1 MTRIKHILKEL
12 VRNIGRNL
20 ATALGSVLSLILLF
34 LLFDLFWVASATSD
48 KFYQDLLSEI
58 RLEVFLP
65 EEFPDSSTASLL
77 RSVTSHDEVISV
89 DLISREEARV
99 ELARL
104 LEMDLLIG
112 YDSTNPLPRSL
123 LLQIEPEYMNIRDM
137 AALERELAIL
147 TGSTEIHYSRR
158 WLEKAEKTKSLILKI
173 GLVIGGLILL
183 TTLINSANSIRLMA
197 RARAV
202 GFRQMLLLGAGKLF
216 IGLPFIIEGFLLTG
230 LSAAAGWGV
239 ILYVRNRIE
248 FSKLSIVYPSAE
260 EIAIFCLI
268 AACLG
273 GLSGYV
279 GIRRLLK

>member
-65 EEFPDSSTASLL
+65 EEYPDSSTTALL
-77 RSVTSHDEVISV
+77 RSVSSREEVISV
-89 DLISREEARV
+89 DLISREEARA
-99 ELARL
+99 ELAKL

-112 YDSTNPLPRSL
+112 YDSANPLPRSL
-123 LLQIEPEYMNIRDM
+123 LIEIEPEYMNIRDM
-137 AALERELAIL
+137 AALERQLAIL

-158 WLEKAEKTKSLILKI
+158 WLEKAEKTKSLILKF
-173 GLVIGGLILL
+173 GLVIGSLILL

-197 RARAV
+197 RVRAV

-216 IGLPFIIEGFLLTG
+216 IGLPFIVEGFLLTG

-239 ILYVRNRIE
+239 ILYARNRIE
-248 FSKLSIVYPSAE
+248 FSKLSIVYPTAE
-260 EIAIFCLI
+260 EIVIFCLI

-279 GIRRLLK
+279 GIRRLFK

>member
-12 VRNIGRNL
+12 ARNIGRNP

-65 EEFPDSSTASLL
+65 EEFPDSLTASLSQ
-77 RSVTSHDEVISV
+77 SVVSLDEVISAV
-89 DLISREEARV
+89 LISKEEARA
-99 ELARL
+99 ELAGL

-123 LLQIEPEYMNIRDM
+123 LLQIEPEYMNMRDM
-137 AALERELAIL
+137 AALEWELAIL
-147 TGSTEIHYSRR
+147 TGSAEIHYSRR
-158 WLEKAEKTKSLILKI
+158 WLEKAEKTKSLTLKL

-239 ILYVRNRIE
+239 ILYARNRIE
-248 FSKLSIVYPSAE
+248 FSKLSIVYPTAE
-260 EIAIFCLI
+260 EIVIFCLI

>member
-77 RSVTSHDEVISV
+77 RSVTSRDEVISV

-137 AALERELAIL
+137 AALEWELAVL

-202 GFRQMLLLGAGKLF
+202 GFRQMLLLGAGRLF

-239 ILYVRNRIE
+239 ILYARNRIE

>member
-20 ATALGSVLSLILLF
+20 STALGSVLSLILLF

-158 WLEKAEKTKSLILKI
+158 WLEKAEKTKSLILKL